1 MRFVPLNCVKEG
13 TYLAKNLHDAK
24 GRILLKKGTLLTE
37 GLIDKIRESGFQSIY
52 INDEYSN
59 NEIEDLI
66 KPELKVKTVSTI
78 KETFESISQ
87 SNRQAKNKV
96 RNLKDKQNLLL
107 QEKYINSL
115 NDISKYLVDDITS
128 SKNVLVNL
136 VDIKNMDTYTY
147 EHSLNVTL
155 LSLVLGIELR
165 LNKNDLYNLCIGA
178 LLHDIGKAFIPKD
191 LLLKKEK
198 LTDEELN
205 IVRDHTAKGYEYLK
219 SNSHLTAP
227 SRIIAFQH
235 HERLDGS
242 GYPNGLKGDQ
252 INRLAKIVAIADVY
266 DAFTSDRP
274 YKKAS
279 PPHEALE
286 YIMGAAGR
294 YFDFDMVQA
303 FVRKVIPYPVG
314 TLVKLS
320 NGAIA
325 LVEEINPNFP
335 LRPKVRIVQQLATSV
350 KMEYIDL
357 LKENNL
363 VIEGIQ
369 YEIPNP
375 SVQHYLKNK

>member
-1 MRFVPLNCVKEG
+1 M
-13 TYLAKNLHDAK
+13 
-24 GRILLKKGTLLTE
+24 
-37 GLIDKIRESGFQSIY
+37 
-52 INDEYSN
+52 
-59 NEIEDLI
+59 
-66 KPELKVKTVSTI
+66 
-78 KETFESISQ
+78 
-87 SNRQAKNKV
+87 
-96 RNLKDKQNLLL
+96 
-107 QEKYINSL
+107 
-115 NDISKYLVDDITS
+115 TS
-128 SKNVLVNL
+128 
-136 VDIKNMDTYTY
+136 
-147 EHSLNVTL
+147 H
-155 LSLVLGIELR
+155 IELR

-191 LLLKKEK
+191 ILLKKDK
-198 LTDEELN
+198 LTDEELS

-219 SNSHLTAP
+219 SNSYLTAP

-242 GYPNGLKGDQ
+242 GYPNGLKEGQ
-252 INRLAKIVAIADVY
+252 INKLAKIVAIADVY

-303 FVRKVIPYPVG
+303 FVRKVIPYPV
-314 TLVKLS
+314 
-320 NGAIA
+320 
-325 LVEEINPNFP
+325 NPNFP